1 VEKGRF
7 LDNLI
12 IVNSP
17 SKTFNLAGLLN
28 SHVWIPNEKLRTQ
41 YNDWAK
47 EYKQTEF
54 SLFGQLAAKVAYETG
69 DDWAEGL
76 LATIED
82 NYHYAKARLTAEL
95 PDVVVADLEGTYLMW
110 VDLRAYIAPDDI
122 KGVVQDKAKLA
133 IDFGEWFS
141 PEAKGFIRINLAT
154 PPTNIQ
160 QAIDQLVVA
169 IKA

>member
-1 VEKGRF
+1 
-7 LDNLI
+7 
-12 IVNSP
+12 
-17 SKTFNLAGLLN
+17 
-28 SHVWIPNEKLRTQ
+28 VWIPNEKLRTQ

-141 PEAKGFIRINLAT
+141 PEAKRECCVTARMRRPFTRMGDVSLYSLA
-154 PPTNIQ
+154 IF
-160 QAIDQLVVA
+160 LFLFM
-169 IKA
+169 KSFF